1 MSTIDTDK
9 IHLANGNEIV
19 QYNGI
24 SYRVR
29 AEYQTRYSW
38 DRRLIVTRKGG
49 RKAFDLYLKGNR
61 GKLIDIHV
69 RI

>member
-1 MSTIDTDK
+1 MSTDK
-9 IHLANGNEIV
+9 IHLADGNEII

-24 SYRVR
+24 NYRVR
-29 AEYQTRYSW
+29 AEYQARCSW
-38 DRRLIVTRKGG
+38 DRRLIVTRKEG